1 MGNDDDR
8 YDDEDHDLRWLRVFL
23 LVVASY
29 EESEE
34 EKKSREFI
42 HRGRWYGSLGT

>member
-8 YDDEDHDLRWLRVFL
+8 YDDQDHDLRWLRGFPAL
-23 LVVASY
+23 TSY

-34 EKKSREFI
+34 GRKSREFI
-42 HRGRWYGSLGT
+42 HGGRW